1 MDVQNQMIMWATI
14 LSNQITKRLLIK
26 VSLSSSWLMKWCHC
40 FVLELIEVIQ
50 ISYLSSL
57 QKLSYLQ
64 SNIIELANYPF
75 HSFISYSFQHKM
87 ERIRL
92 ASSFIAIFTEMIAIF
107 MAECI
112 FSSMCNNYWA
122 SLSVPLNVRN
132 QAHL

>member
-1 MDVQNQMIMWATI
+1 
-14 LSNQITKRLLIK
+14 
-26 VSLSSSWLMKWCHC
+26 MKWCHC

-92 ASSFIAIFTEMIAIF
+92 ASSFIAIFTEMIAIL